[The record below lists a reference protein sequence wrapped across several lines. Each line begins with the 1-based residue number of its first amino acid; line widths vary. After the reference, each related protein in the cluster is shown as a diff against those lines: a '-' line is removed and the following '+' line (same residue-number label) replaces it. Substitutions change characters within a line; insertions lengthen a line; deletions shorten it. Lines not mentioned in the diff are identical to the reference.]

1 MFSKKPAETQE
12 SAPPLNPPTTPKKP
26 SFGNANKSQ
35 EKPMASANASTFS
48 VIGTDV
54 TIKGDVSASIDLHVD
69 GTIEGDIK
77 CASLVQ
83 GEGSTITGGVM
94 AETARMSGK
103 VVGSINARE
112 LVILKSAR
120 IEGDVH
126 YDALTIE
133 QGAQVDG
140 RFAPNAQRKASGST
154 SSASKGV
161 STGST
166 GSSGK
171 GPESDPQLQI
181 AS

>member
-1 MFSKKPAETQE
+1 MAQ
-12 SAPPLNPPTTPKKP
+12 
-26 SFGNANKSQ
+26 GN
-35 EKPMASANASTFS
+35 STFS
-48 VIGTDV
+48 VIGSDV
-54 TIKGDVSASIDLHVD
+54 TIKGNVSASADLHVD

-83 GEGSTITGGVM
+83 GEGSVISGGVT

-103 VVGSINARE
+103 VVGSITAKE
-112 LVILKSAR
+112 LVILKSAQ

-140 RFAPNAQRKASGST
+140 RFAPNGQRKAANLTAQPAKSGGT
-154 SSASKGV
+154 
-161 STGST
+161 
-166 GSSGK
+166 
-171 GPESDPQLQI
+171 DPQLQM